1 MIIYIYIFFFF
12 LRCSEYIS
20 KTGATGVIK
29 DEATNINSS
38 LSFLGIVI
46 TTLVDG
52 KYTHISYWNSK
63 LTPSSGFLRR
73 KLKDSFSVSV
83 NVNKTNSDKM

>member
-1 MIIYIYIFFFF
+1 MIIYIYIYIYFFF

-38 LSFLGIVI
+38 LSLQH
-46 TTLVDG
+46 L
-52 KYTHISYWNSK
+52 
-63 LTPSSGFLRR
+63 LM
-73 KLKDSFSVSV
+73 V
-83 NVNKTNSDKM
+83 NILIYLIGTVN